1 MQRSTQLICGEQG
14 LEAESL
20 HSGEVT
26 TQTGRLT
33 EESSFVQPM
42 VAVKLQTSEAYV

>member
-1 MQRSTQLICGEQG
+1 MCGEQG

-20 HSGEVT
+20 HSGQVT
-26 TQTGRLT
+26 MHSGRLT
-33 EESSFVQPM
+33 EESGLLQSL